1 MSDEA
6 DIRHLVARAKVG
18 DGRAFDELYD
28 RYAER
33 IYRYA
38 LARLDEPA
46 DAEDLLQRV
55 FLKVI
60 EALPRYEDRGVP
72 FGAWLFRIARNAVV
86 DEARS
91 PQQSTTLEAA
101 VLQTDPGPAPEDLAE
116 LTADR
121 AMVRAALAALT
132 PDQRD
137 VVLYRF
143 FADLTPREIG
153 LLMNKRE
160 GTVRALQFR
169 ALATLRRRLGAE
181 ELPFGLALEE
191 GS

>member
-1 MSDEA
+1 MGDEVEVS
-6 DIRHLVARAKVG
+6 RVVARAKAG
-18 DGRAFDELYD
+18 DSQAFDELYD
-28 RYAER
+28 RYAAR
-33 IYRYA
+33 VYRYA

-60 EALPRYEDRGVP
+60 EAMPRYEERGVP
-72 FGAWLFRIARNAVV
+72 FAAWLFRIARNAVV
-86 DEARS
+86 DHGRQ
-91 PQQSTTLEAA
+91 PQQTLTLEAA
-101 VLQTDPGPAPEDLAE
+101 VGHADGAQGPDRLAE
-116 LTADR
+116 LAADR
-121 AMVRAALAALT
+121 AVVRAALDELT
-132 PDQRD
+132 AEQRD

-143 FADLTPREIG
+143 FAGLTPREIG
-153 LLMNKRE
+153 QLMGKRE

-181 ELPFGLALEE
+181 ELPFGLVVEE

>member
-1 MSDEA
+1 MGDEVEVS
-6 DIRHLVARAKVG
+6 RVVARAKAG
-18 DGRAFDELYD
+18 DSQAFDELYD
-28 RYAER
+28 RYAAR
-33 IYRYA
+33 VYRYA
-38 LARLDEPA
+38 LARVAEPA

-86 DEARS
+86 DQGRV
-91 PQQSTTLEAA
+91 PQPTTTLDAA
-101 VLQTDPGPAPEDLAE
+101 LGHVDGAYGPDRLVEQA
-116 LTADR
+116 ADR
-121 AMVRAALAALT
+121 ALVRAALIELT
-132 PDQRD
+132 PEQRD

-143 FADLTPREIG
+143 FAGLSPREIG
-153 LLMNKRE
+153 LLMGKRE

-169 ALATLRRRLGAE
+169 ALATLRRKLGAE
-181 ELPFGLALEE
+181 ELPFGLVMEE